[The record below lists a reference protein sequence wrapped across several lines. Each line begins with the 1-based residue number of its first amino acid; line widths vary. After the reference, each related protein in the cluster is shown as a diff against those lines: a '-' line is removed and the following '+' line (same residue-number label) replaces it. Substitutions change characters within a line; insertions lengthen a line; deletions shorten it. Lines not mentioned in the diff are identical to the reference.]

1 MRFDRET
8 YAVEIRLL
16 SNNETAERRVILL
29 IWSIT
34 LVLPFLYVRGCENML
49 FVLFQFVLKND
60 RRMLFGQIDGEPCAA
75 LANASVVEIF
85 VGIDGTLLHS
95 KEVNVNCCER

>member
-1 MRFDRET
+1 MIDFG
-8 YAVEIRLL
+8 AEIRLL

-60 RRMLFGQIDGEPCAA
+60 RRMLFGQIDG
-75 LANASVVEIF
+75 
-85 VGIDGTLLHS
+85 
-95 KEVNVNCCER
+95 